1 MDARPDARGYHA
13 MNTQRLLTA
22 LALTGGL
29 ALGAIW
35 YANGEHWS
43 VHAEASTAAAAVD
56 RTPLYYRDPG
66 GAPLWSAGPKKDDR
80 GRDYLPVYEDDHAA
94 PEPSKPKQEADT
106 SRRILYYR
114 NPMGL
119 ADTSPVP
126 KRDSMGMAYVPV
138 YEGDDSDDGTVKLS
152 PGKIQR
158 TGVKSEAV
166 EPRAIRVAVK
176 APGTIQLDERRV
188 SVIAMRAESFV
199 QKVADVT
206 TGTRVQAGQ
215 PLMEIYSSAVVS
227 AAAEFLATIT
237 SRTIGTIETYGR
249 GSRQRL
255 ANLDVPEQVI
265 AEMEKTKTAP
275 VTVRW
280 SAPRDGIVLERNAI
294 EGMRAN
300 PGDVLFRIAD
310 ISVVWAL
317 VDVAERDLGN
327 IAVGQPVTVRARS
340 FAGRTFSGKIAVIYP
355 QVNRDTR
362 TVRVRIELAN
372 PDAVLLPDMYVDAA
386 IDTAESTPVLAVPD
400 SSVLDTGSRQVV
412 LVDKG
417 EGRFE
422 PREVKL
428 GRRGG
433 GYIEV
438 RDGLADGEAVVT
450 SANFLIDAESNLK
463 AALKGFAEAAPQASD
478 AAAGHAAGEHK

>member
-1 MDARPDARGYHA
+1 
-13 MNTQRLLTA
+13 MNTRLLTT
-22 LALTGGL
+22 LALTGAL
-29 ALGAIW
+29 ALGAYW
-35 YANGEHWS
+35 YASGERWS
-43 VHAEASTAAAAVD
+43 VQAEATMTATTSTE
-56 RTPLYYRDPG
+56 RTPLYFRDPG

-80 GRDYLPVYEDDHAA
+80 GRDYLPVYDDDQASA
-94 PEPSKPKQEADT
+94 EPAKPKQQADS
-106 SRRILYYR
+106 SRKILYYR

-119 ADTSPVP
+119 PDTSPVP
-126 KRDSMGMAYVPV
+126 KKDPMGMNYVPV
-138 YEGDDSDDGTVKLS
+138 YEGDEVDDGTVKLS

-158 TGVKSEAV
+158 SGVKSEPV
-166 EPRAIRVAVK
+166 ERRQIRVSVK

-188 SVIAMRAESFV
+188 SVITMRAESFV

-206 TGTRVQAGQ
+206 TGTRVKTGQ
-215 PLMEIYSSAVVS
+215 PLMQIYSSAVAS
-227 AAAEFLATIT
+227 AAAEYLATIT
-237 SRTIGTIETYGR
+237 SKTVGGVEMYGR

-255 ANLDVPEQVI
+255 INLDVPEQVI
-265 AEMEKTKTAP
+265 ADMEKSRVAP
-275 VTVRW
+275 VTMQW

-310 ISVVWAL
+310 ISLVWAL
-317 VDVAERDLGN
+317 VDVAERDLGS
-327 IAVGQPVTVRARS
+327 ISVGQPVTIRARS
-340 FAGRTFSGKIAVIYP
+340 FPGRTFSGKIAVVYP
-355 QVNRDTR
+355 QVNKDTR
-362 TVRVRIELAN
+362 TARVRIELAN
-372 PDAVLLPDMYVDAA
+372 PDFALLPDMYVDADIA
-386 IDTAESTPVLAVPD
+386 TSDSSPVLAVPD
-400 SSVLDTGSRQVV
+400 SSVLDTGSRQAV

-428 GRRGG
+428 GRRGA

-463 AALKGFAEAAPQASD
+463 AALKGFAEAAPKAPD
-478 AAAGHAAGEHK
+478 AAGDHAMGEHK

>member
-1 MDARPDARGYHA
+1 MK
-13 MNTQRLLTA
+13 TLRLLTA
-22 LALTGGL
+22 LALGGGL
-29 ALGAIW
+29 ALGG
-35 YANGEHWS
+35 YWS
-43 VHAEASTAAAAVD
+43 LDGARRPADLQVIPAAAAAD
-56 RTPLYYRDPG
+56 RTALYYRDPS
-66 GAPLWSAGPKKDDR
+66 GAPFWSAGPKKDDR
-80 GRDYLPVYEDDHAA
+80 GRDYLPVYDDQAMPPETKPQAA
-94 PEPSKPKQEADT
+94 SARK
-106 SRRILYYR
+106 ILYYR

-119 ADTSPVP
+119 PDTSPVP
-126 KRDSMGMAYVPV
+126 KKDSMGMNYVPV
-138 YEGDDSDDGTVKLS
+138 YEGDDTDDGVVKLS

-158 TGVKSEAV
+158 TGVTSE
-166 EPRAIRVAVK
+166 RAERRSIRVLVK

-206 TGTRVQAGQ
+206 TGARVTAGQ
-215 PLMEIYSSAVVS
+215 PLMEIYSSAVAS
-227 AAAEFLATIT
+227 AAAEYLATIT
-237 SRTIGTIETYGR
+237 SKTVGGVEMYGR

-255 ANLDVPEQVI
+255 VNLDVPEPVI
-265 AEMEKTKTAP
+265 AEMEKTRSAP
-275 VTVRW
+275 VTIRW

-310 ISVVWAL
+310 TSVVWAL

-327 IAVGQPVTVRARS
+327 IAVGQSVAVRARS
-340 FAGRTFSGKIAVIYP
+340 FPGRTFTGKIAIVYP

-372 PDAVLLPDMYVDAA
+372 PDAVLLPDMYVDAD
-386 IDTAESTPVLAVPD
+386 IDTADAAPVLAVPD
-400 SSVLDTGSRQVV
+400 SSVLDTGSRQAV

-463 AALKGFAEAAPQASD
+463 AALKGFAEAAPRSTESGPGQAMGD
-478 AAAGHAAGEHK
+478 HK